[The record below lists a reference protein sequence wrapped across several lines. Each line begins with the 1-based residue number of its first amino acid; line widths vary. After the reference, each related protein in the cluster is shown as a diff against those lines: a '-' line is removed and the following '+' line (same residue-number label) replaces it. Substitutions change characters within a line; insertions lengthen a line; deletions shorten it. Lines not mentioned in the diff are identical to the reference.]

1 MSPRRL
7 DPVAAPLLLWA
18 CAALVFHYM
27 GYQGANEVASTFTD
41 RRELRE
47 FASGARNAV
56 RPQASQ
62 PFEVA
67 LDGPIPTPE
76 QTPPLAP
83 PPPPPPPPAAAKPPP
98 APEAPKPPAPEK
110 KDEPKPETPATPTPP
125 TPPAPPPDKRVA
137 VRQHVDDKDQ
147 PDNPNAKFAADE
159 ANRVKEESVARITAH
174 DRNDKDTS
182 PGTSQG
188 GPPEEPG
195 NAEKTRVADSEDRP
209 GAKRPPGET
218 NPQPPAPKPEPA
230 AQAPKPAAER
240 AAQNG
245 QNGVAGPRAPAQ
257 APPPPAPADAGRPD
271 TDAAANGTYSVNPR
285 RQPATEGSI
294 AKAPPTSTPPMNV
307 LPRLGG
313 GPGPNGVNFNL
324 SPGNAVAA
332 VGLDELRR
340 VREADGER
348 RRSAHR
354 GSFKSPD
361 LNRWR
366 AQIENYVASVKTGNQ
381 TALNTA
387 RVPFATYLNGIHNR
401 LHPLFADDY
410 LATLDGLPGGHPLNR
425 PELAASLEV
434 VVNKDD
440 GSIVRMGVVKT
451 SGVTA
456 FDAAALESMQRAS
469 PFGKPPA
476 AIVSPDGNVY
486 LHWEFHRNPVVACST
501 INARPFMLKGAPA
514 DTPGRPLPG
523 PRLPVDPRETR
534 PPTREGRL
542 SPPGAP
548 PRPSAG

>member
-18 CAALVFHYM
+18 CAALVIHYM
-27 GYQGANEVASTFTD
+27 GFQGTTEAANVVEG

-47 FASGARNAV
+47 FASGVRDAV
-56 RPQASQ
+56 RPSAAST

-76 QTPPLAP
+76 QTPPLVPVP
-83 PPPPPPPPAAAKPPP
+83 PPQAQLVPPKPD
-98 APEAPKPPAPEK
+98 APKPPEAEAK
-110 KDEPKPETPATPTPP
+110 KDEPKPEATQQPP
-125 TPPAPPPDKRVA
+125 TPPVPTNDKRVA
-137 VRQHVDDKDQ
+137 VRQHVDDKNQ
-147 PDNPNAKFAADE
+147 PDNPNARYAGDE
-159 ANRVKEESVARITAH
+159 ANHVKEESVARITSH
-174 DRNDKDTS
+174 DRNDRETS

-188 GPPEEPG
+188 GPKEEPG
-195 NAEKTRVADSEDRP
+195 NADKTRVADSEDRP
-209 GAKRPPGET
+209 GEAKRPPGEK
-218 NPQPPAPKPEPA
+218 QPEPPNVAPKPEPVA
-230 AQAPKPAAER
+230 KAPAEKP
-240 AAQNG
+240 G
-245 QNGVAGPRAPAQ
+245 QNGVSGPRAPAQ
-257 APPPPAPADAGRPD
+257 PAAPTPPSNNEPPRPDVDAGP
-271 TDAAANGTYSVNPR
+271 NGSYALNPR
-285 RQPATEGSI
+285 RSASDGPVS
-294 AKAPPTSTPPMNV
+294 KAPPTPPINM

-340 VREADGER
+340 IKDADGER

-410 LATLDGLPGGHPLNR
+410 LASLDGLPNGNPLNR
-425 PELAASLEV
+425 PDLNAALEV
-434 VVNKDD
+434 VVSKED

-486 LHWEFHRNPVVACST
+486 LHWEFHRNPIVACST

-514 DTPGRPLPG
+514 DTPGRPAPG
-523 PRLPVDPRETR
+523 PRVPTDPREQR
-534 PPTREGRL
+534 PPTREGL
-542 SPPGAP
+542 VLPPLAP
-548 PRPSAG
+548 PTKRGAG

>member
-1 MSPRRL
+1 MSSRRL

-18 CAALVFHYM
+18 CAALVLHYV
-27 GYQGANEVASTFTD
+27 GYQGTTEVADVFQG
-41 RRELRE
+41 RRDLRE
-47 FASGARNAV
+47 FASEARGTV
-56 RPQASQ
+56 RPSAAT

-67 LDGPIPTPE
+67 LEGPIPTPDE
-76 QTPPLAP
+76 TPPLVPVP
-83 PPPPPPPPAAAKPPP
+83 PPEAKLVPPT
-98 APEAPKPPAPEK
+98 PEAPKPPEPEK
-110 KDEPKPETPATPTPP
+110 KNDEPKPEAPP
-125 TPPAPPPDKRVA
+125 QPPAPPAPTNDKRVA
-137 VRQHVDDKDQ
+137 VRQHVDDKNQ
-147 PDNPNAKFAADE
+147 PDNPNARFAGDE
-159 ANRVKEESVARITAH
+159 ANHVKEESVARITSH
-174 DRNDKDTS
+174 DRNDRDTS

-195 NAEKTRVADSEDRP
+195 NADKTRVADSEDKA
-209 GAKRPPGET
+209 GEKKRAPNEAPPEP
-218 NPQPPAPKPEPA
+218 PQPKPEPVA
-230 AQAPKPAAER
+230 KAPAEKP
-240 AAQNG
+240 G
-245 QNGVAGPRAPAQ
+245 QNGVSGPRAPAQ
-257 APPPPAPADAGRPD
+257 PAVQPPPNAEPPRPD
-271 TDAAANGTYSVNPR
+271 VDSGPNGSYALNPR
-285 RQPATEGSI
+285 RAPVSEGS
-294 AKAPPTSTPPMNV
+294 AKVATPTPPINL

-332 VGLDELRR
+332 VGVDELRR
-340 VREADGER
+340 IKDADGER

-410 LATLDGLPGGHPLNR
+410 LASLDGLPGGHPLNR
-425 PELAASLEV
+425 PDLSAALEV
-434 VVNKDD
+434 VVSKED

-476 AIVSPDGNVY
+476 AIISPDGNVY
-486 LHWEFHRNPVVACST
+486 LHWEFHRNPIVACST

-514 DTPGRPLPG
+514 DVPGRPLPG
-523 PRLPVDPRETR
+523 PRVPSDPRER
-534 PPTREGRL
+534 PPTREGLLR
-542 SPPGAP
+542 PPLAP
-548 PRPSAG
+548 PPKRGAG